1 MRQKRDEAH
10 VLRTQEL
17 GEADLIV
24 TLLTER
30 HGMVRGVAPH
40 ARKSRKRFGG
50 SLEPLTHVQAA
61 WVEKA
66 GRELHRIEALECR
79 RSFAEMQAEPV
90 RQAACAVLSEIS
102 DAFAREGEAD
112 ARAFRLLSAA
122 LEALESGT
130 DPWIVLRYFEYWTL
144 RLHGLLPDLESC
156 GGCSEPPAGKE
167 VLRVVPRRG
176 LLCRDCLAASGEP
189 GRRLSA
195 EDRNFMERAR
205 TSPPFEMGERSAAA
219 RPGGALETLLRGT
232 LEAFAERSFKAYRHM
247 NWSERA

>member
-1 MRQKRDEAH
+1 LKQKRDEAH

-24 TLLTER
+24 TLLTEW

-66 GRELHRIEALECR
+66 GRELHRMEALECR
-79 RSFAEMQAEPV
+79 RSFAEMQADPL

-102 DAFAREGEAD
+102 EAFAREGEAD
-112 ARAFRLLSAA
+112 SKAFRLLGAALAA
-122 LEALESGT
+122 LEDGA
-130 DPWIVLRYFEYWTL
+130 DPWVVVRYFEFWTL
-144 RLHGLLPDLESC
+144 RLHGLLPDLDRC
-156 GGCSEPPAGKE
+156 GGCAEPLAGKDA
-167 VLRVVPRRG
+167 LRVVARRG
-176 LLCRDCLAASGEP
+176 LLCRNCLAASGEP

-195 EDRNFMERAR
+195 DERNFIDRAR
-205 TSPPFEMGERSAAA
+205 ETPPSGMGERSSVA
-219 RPGGALETLLRGT
+219 RPGGALEALLRGT
-232 LEAFAERSFKAYRHM
+232 LESFAERKFKAYRHM

>member
-1 MRQKRDEAH
+1 

-50 SLEPLTHVQAA
+50 SLEPLTQVQAA

-90 RQAACAVLSEIS
+90 CQAACAVLSEVS
-102 DAFAREGEAD
+102 NAFAREGEAD
-112 ARAFRLLSAA
+112 TKAFRLLGAA
-122 LEALESGT
+122 LEALEGGV
-130 DPWIVLRYFEYWTL
+130 DPWVVLRYFEYWTL
-144 RLHGLLPDLESC
+144 RIHGLLPDFERC
-156 GGCSEPPAGKE
+156 GGCSAPAAGTR
-167 VLRVVPRRG
+167 VLRVVARRG

-195 EDRNFMERAR
+195 DDRDFIERAR
-205 TSPPFEMGERSAAA
+205 SKPPSEMGGRSAAA
-219 RPGGALETLLRGT
+219 RPGGALEALLRGT
-232 LEAFAERSFKAYRHM
+232 LEGFAERSFKAYRHM
-247 NWSERA
+247 KWSERA

>member
-1 MRQKRDEAH
+1 LRQKRDEAH

-50 SLEPLTHVQAA
+50 SLEPLTRVQAA

-66 GRELHRIEALECR
+66 GRELHRIEELEFR

-90 RQAACAVLSEIS
+90 RQAACAVLSEVS
-102 DAFAREGEAD
+102 HAFAREGEAD
-112 ARAFRLLSAA
+112 AKAFRLLGAA
-122 LEALESGT
+122 LEALEAGA
-130 DPWIVLRYFEYWTL
+130 DPWVVLRYFEYWTL
-144 RLHGLLPDLESC
+144 RIHGLLPDLDRC
-156 GGCSEPPAGKE
+156 GGCSTPAAGRGA
-167 VLRVVPRRG
+167 LRVVAGRG
-176 LLCRDCLAASGEP
+176 LLCGDCLAASGET

-195 EDRNFMERAR
+195 DDRDFMERAR
-205 TSPPFEMGERSAAA
+205 TSPPSEMGGRSSAA
-219 RPGGALETLLRGT
+219 RPGGALEALLRGT
-232 LEAFAERSFKAYRHM
+232 LESFAERSFKAYRHM
-247 NWSERA
+247 NWSDRA

>member
-1 MRQKRDEAH
+1 M
-10 VLRTQEL
+10 LRTQEL

-50 SLEPLTHVQAA
+50 SLEPLTRVQAA

-66 GRELHRIEALECR
+66 GRELHRIEELECR
-79 RSFAEMQAEPV
+79 RSFAEMQAEPL

-102 DAFAREGEAD
+102 NAFAREGEAD
-112 ARAFRLLSAA
+112 AKAFRLLGAA
-122 LEALESGT
+122 LEALEDGV
-130 DPWIVLRYFEYWTL
+130 DPWVVLRYFEYWTL
-144 RLHGLLPDLESC
+144 RIHGLLPDLERC
-156 GGCSEPPAGKE
+156 AGCSAPAAGKRA
-167 VLRVVPRRG
+167 LRVVARRG

-189 GRRLSA
+189 GRPLSA
-195 EDRNFMERAR
+195 DDRDFIERAR
-205 TSPPFEMGERSAAA
+205 ETPPSEMGGRTAAA
-219 RPGGALETLLRGT
+219 RPGGALEALLRGT
-232 LEAFAERSFKAYRHM
+232 LEAFAERGFKAYRHM